1 MIRERNVISIA
12 DCKSYASEANL
23 DKALAK
29 LGLDQYIDR
38 APDGQR
44 IQCRYIKC
52 RTPDGR
58 WTAVFLASEFI
69 NICGGYLGFA
79 ARHGFMSV

>member
-23 DKALAK
+23 DRALDK
-29 LGLDQYIDR
+29 LGLAQYVSQDAKGR
-38 APDGQR
+38 LVV
-44 IQCRYIKC
+44 CRYIKC

-58 WTAVFLASEFI
+58 WTAVFLVSEMM
-69 NICGGYLGFA
+69 NLCGGYVGFA
-79 ARHGFMSV
+79 AQHGFMSV